1 MNITDWGIIPYQEA
15 WDKQEAIMQEQIA
28 RKKNGLPTE
37 DTFIICE
44 HPHVYTLGKHGH
56 ETNLLVSENYLKSL
70 GADFVHTNRGGDITY
85 HGPGQIVG
93 YPIYDLERLGLGLK
107 KYVYL
112 IEECIIRTIRHYGIE
127 GERLEGATGVWIE
140 AHTPQARKIA
150 AIGVR
155 CSHYITMHGFALN
168 VNTDLEWFKKI
179 NPCGFIDKGVCSIAS
194 ECHKTIDE
202 EEAKQILIR
211 EMNQLFTI

>member
-1 MNITDWGIIPYQEA
+1 MNITDWSIIPYQEA
-15 WDKQEAIMQEQIA
+15 WNKQEAIMQEQIA
-28 RKKNGLPTE
+28 RKKNGMTTE
-37 DTFIICE
+37 DTLILCE

-56 ETNLLVSENYLKSL
+56 QTNLLVSEDYLKSQ

-93 YPIYDLERLGLGLK
+93 YPIFDLERLCLGLK

-112 IEECIIRTIRHYGIE
+112 IEESIIRTIQHYGIK

-140 AHTPQARKIA
+140 SQTPRARKIA

-168 VNTDLEWFKKI
+168 VNTDLEWFNKI

-194 ECHKTIDE
+194 ECHQAIDE
-202 EEAKQILIR
+202 NETKQILIR
-211 EMNQLFTI
+211 EMSQLFAI